1 MLKSGLVVVW
11 RSLVMRLR
19 TAIRSAVR
27 NVTGYDVHKFDP
39 RFSPHAIRAIDIGR
53 NPYEDI
59 AQRLAGPRPILF
71 DVGANVGQT
80 SEQLIKLLPT
90 AQIHAFEPS
99 ADAFR
104 ALSVAYSAR
113 KAVRLNNV
121 GVAAHSGTKP
131 FFENSITLL
140 SSFLRIG
147 VEGWGEAS
155 RRVTVPVITID
166 EYCSMHDIPRI
177 DLLKSDTQG
186 FDLEVL
192 KGSARM
198 LNARCI
204 SLIYLEITLVHL
216 YRGLPQM
223 EEIISFLNKHSF
235 SLIGIYN
242 LVYNGDRLGWFD
254 ALFATD
260 SCVD

>member
-1 MLKSGLVVVW
+1 
-11 RSLVMRLR
+11 MRLR
-19 TAIRSAVR
+19 AAIRSAVR

-39 RFSPHAIRAIDIGR
+39 RFSPHAIHAIDVGR
-53 NPYEDI
+53 GPYEDI
-59 AQRLAGPRPILF
+59 AQRLTDPCPVLF
-71 DVGANVGQT
+71 DVGANIGQT
-80 SEQLIKLLPT
+80 TEQLIKLFPT
-90 AQIHAFEPS
+90 AQIHAFEPG
-99 ADAFR
+99 ADAFC
-104 ALSVAYSAR
+104 ALSAAYSAR
-113 KAVRLNNV
+113 KEVNLNKI

-131 FFENSITLL
+131 FFENSMSLL

-147 VEGWGEAS
+147 VEGWGIPT
-155 RRVTVPVITID
+155 RRSVVPVITID
-166 EYCSMHDIPRI
+166 EYCSMHGIARI

-198 LNARCI
+198 LKARRIC
-204 SLIYLEITLVHL
+204 LIYLEITLVHL
-216 YRGLPQM
+216 YRGLPRM
-223 EEIISFLNKHSF
+223 EEIISFLAEYGF

-242 LVYNGDRLGWFD
+242 LVYSGDRLGWFD